1 LYLIFFPFSVSL
13 GSATEVL
20 EAGTSSS
27 ASLAAAPTTASLVF
41 DGITSDIV
49 LEAIIDVDMAVVVE
63 NAVVGISDSR
73 SEADIEVG
81 SMVGVGPKV
90 DMNVSEDVS
99 ISEVI
104 EGVEV
109 GISTSA
115 SEISVGDP
123 A

>member
-1 LYLIFFPFSVSL
+1 
-13 GSATEVL
+13 
-20 EAGTSSS
+20 
-27 ASLAAAPTTASLVF
+27 
-41 DGITSDIV
+41 
-49 LEAIIDVDMAVVVE
+49 
-63 NAVVGISDSR
+63 
-73 SEADIEVG
+73 
-81 SMVGVGPKV
+81 MVGVGPKV